1 MKDEILK
8 PGELVEPGK
17 RLILVREQLGLKQN
31 QLAADLGI
39 SSSYLSD
46 IEKGK
51 ANPGFNFLM
60 RLYRKYKVSLDWL
73 LFNEGDKFC
82 GIGLKERGRL
92 PEFDF
97 GDQTERV
104 IEMLDIMDKSPF
116 FLSYMMSQYIKSYYE
131 YENVIGKDLEKNK
144 PKE

>member
-8 PGELVEPGK
+8 PGELPGIGK
-17 RLILVREQLGLKQN
+17 RLIMVREQLGLKQK
-31 QLAADLGI
+31 QLSADLGL

-51 ANPGFNFLM
+51 SNPGFNFLM

-73 LFNEGDKFC
+73 LFDEGDMFC
-82 GIGLKERGRL
+82 GIGLKEKGRL
-92 PEFDF
+92 PEFNF

-104 IEMLDIMDKSPF
+104 IEMLDRMDKSPF
-116 FLSYMMSQYIKSYYE
+116 FLNYMMSQYIKAYYE
-131 YENVIGKDLEKNK
+131 NENVISKELEKHK

>member
-1 MKDEILK
+1 MKEEILN
-8 PGELVEPGK
+8 PGELVEIGK
-17 RLILVREQLGLKQN
+17 RLKLVREELGLKQK
-31 QLAADLGI
+31 QLAKDLGM

-51 ANPGFNFLM
+51 NNPGFNFLVL
-60 RLYRKYKVSLDWL
+60 LYREYKVSLDWL
-73 LFNEGDKFC
+73 VFNKGDMFC

-116 FLSYMMSQYIKSYYE
+116 FQSYMISQYIKSYHE

-144 PKE
+144 PK

>member
-1 MKDEILK
+1 MKDDILK
-8 PGELVEPGK
+8 PGELVGLGK
-17 RLILVREQLGLKQN
+17 RLIRVREHLGLKQK
-31 QLAADLGI
+31 QLAEDLGL

-51 ANPGFNFLM
+51 SNPGFNFLM

-73 LFNEGDKFC
+73 LIEEGDMFC
-82 GIGLKERGRL
+82 GVGLKEKGRL
-92 PEFDF
+92 PEFNF

-116 FLSYMMSQYIKSYYE
+116 FLSYMMSQYIKSFYE
-131 YENVIGKDLEKNK
+131 YENVINKDLEKLN

>member
-1 MKDEILK
+1 MIEDILK
-8 PGELVEPGK
+8 PGELLEMGK
-17 RLILVREQLGLKQN
+17 RLLKVRERLDLKQKQMAEELGL
-31 QLAADLGI
+31 

-51 ANPGFNFLM
+51 VNPGFNFLM

-73 LFNEGDKFC
+73 LFNEGDMFC
-82 GIGLKERGRL
+82 GIGLKERGRQ

-104 IEMLDIMDKSPF
+104 IEMLDMMDKSPF
-116 FLSYMMSQYIKSYYE
+116 FLNYMMSQYIKSSYE
-131 YENVIGKDLEKNK
+131 YENVISKELEKYK
-144 PKE
+144 SKE

>member
-8 PGELVEPGK
+8 PGELVELGK
-17 RLILVREQLGLKQN
+17 RLILVREQLGLKQK
-31 QLAADLGI
+31 QLAADLGL

-51 ANPGFNFLM
+51 SNPGFNFLM
-60 RLYRKYKVSLDWL
+60 RLYRKYQVSLDWL
-73 LFNEGDKFC
+73 LFNEGDMFC
-82 GIGLKERGRL
+82 GIGIKERGRL

-131 YENVIGKDLEKNK
+131 YENVIGKDLEKYK
-144 PKE
+144 SKE

>member
-1 MKDEILK
+1 MKDDILK
-8 PGELVEPGK
+8 PGELVGVGK
-17 RLILVREQLGLKQN
+17 RLIRVREHLELKQKQMAEELGL
-31 QLAADLGI
+31 
-39 SSSYLSD
+39 SPSYISD

-51 ANPGFNFLM
+51 SNPGFNFLM
-60 RLYRKYKVSLDWL
+60 RLYRKYRVSLDWL
-73 LFNEGDKFC
+73 LFQEGDMFC
-82 GIGLKERGRL
+82 GIGLKEKGRL

-116 FLSYMMSQYIKSYYE
+116 FLTYMISQYLKSSYE
-131 YENVIGKDLEKNK
+131 HEKIIGKDLEKHK

>member
-8 PGELVEPGK
+8 PGELVGVGK
-17 RLILVREQLGLKQN
+17 RLILVRDKLGLRQKQM
-31 QLAADLGI
+31 AADLGL

-51 ANPGFNFLM
+51 SNPGFNFLM
-60 RLYRKYKVSLDWL
+60 RLYRKYRVSMDWL
-73 LFNEGDKFC
+73 LFDEGDMFC
-82 GIGLKERGRL
+82 GIGIKERGRL

-97 GDQTERV
+97 GDQMERV
-104 IEMLDIMDKSPF
+104 IEMLEIMDKSPF

-131 YENVIGKDLEKNK
+131 YEDVVSKDLEKHK

>member
-1 MKDEILK
+1 MIDDILK
-8 PGELVEPGK
+8 PGELLEVGK
-17 RLILVREQLGLKQN
+17 RLIMVRERLDLKQK
-31 QLAADLGI
+31 QLAAELGL

-51 ANPGFNFLM
+51 VNPGFNFLM
-60 RLYRKYKVSLDWL
+60 RIYRKYKVSLDWL
-73 LFNEGDKFC
+73 LFNEGDMFC
-82 GIGLKERGRL
+82 GIGIKERGRL
-92 PEFDF
+92 PEFDY

-131 YENVIGKDLEKNK
+131 YENVISKDLEKHK
-144 PKE
+144 SKE

>member
-1 MKDEILK
+1 MKDDILK
-8 PGELVEPGK
+8 PGELAGVGK
-17 RLILVREQLGLKQN
+17 RLIRVREHLGLKQK
-31 QLAADLGI
+31 QMAEDLGL

-51 ANPGFNFLM
+51 SNPGFNFLM
-60 RLYRKYKVSLDWL
+60 RLYRKYRVSLDWL
-73 LFNEGDKFC
+73 LFEEGDMFC
-82 GIGLKERGRL
+82 GIGIKEKGRL

-116 FLSYMMSQYIKSYYE
+116 FLSHMISQYIKSS
-131 YENVIGKDLEKNK
+131 YENDKIISKDLEKY
-144 PKE
+144 KEKK